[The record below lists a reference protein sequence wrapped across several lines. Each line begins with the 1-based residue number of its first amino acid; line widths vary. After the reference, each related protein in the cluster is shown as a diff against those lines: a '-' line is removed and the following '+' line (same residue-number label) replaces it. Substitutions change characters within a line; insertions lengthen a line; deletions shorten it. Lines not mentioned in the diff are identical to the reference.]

1 MSGSDEG
8 LGDVLNHITMLLGIV
23 TREHGAPGS
32 LSYSRMRLLGTL
44 EEEEQPATQ
53 HELAQ
58 AMLVSDAAVSRM
70 LTALVPEGLV
80 TVEPDPE
87 HARRRLV
94 RLTEKGAE
102 LFHASSSDY
111 AAQLEKALTAIDF
124 PYQRYLRDSIAL
136 RDFLATAAGRG

>member
-1 MSGSDEG
+1 MREPDEA
-8 LGDVLNHITMLLGIV
+8 LGDVLSHITMLLGILA
-23 TREHGAPGS
+23 RDHGAADA

-44 EEEEQPATQ
+44 EEVQPATQ

-80 TVEPDPE
+80 TVETDPA

-94 RLTEKGAE
+94 RLTDEGARR
-102 LFHASSSDY
+102 FHASSRDY
-111 AAQLEKALTAIDF
+111 AVQFERLLADRGF
-124 PYQRYLRDSIAL
+124 PYQRYLRDSVAL
-136 RDFLATAAGRG
+136 RDLLAVAAGRA